1 MKKKS
6 IDELAKFQIEHSV
19 DQITWR
25 SSDLRLIVI
34 LTLKKKVLISP
45 RTWLKLRR

>member
-1 MKKKS
+1 MKKK
-6 IDELAKFQIEHSV
+6 LYWWTGKLEHSV

-34 LTLKKKVLISP
+34 LTLKKKY
-45 RTWLKLRR
+45 WLAQELGWN